1 MVSSTCLQSYV
12 SEIIFRSCRCI
23 FKKNVIYRLAAYG
36 QYAGMGRV
44 FLSPSSAYAVGI
56 QRVCG
61 IQNRGMCIC
70 QPVIQIELSDS
81 VCYNVNLNEL
91 ILTLHLIVSAPLILI
106 LFRLFKIIC
115 TGILLIN
122 ITQIPISLHTLTFL
136 KTISFFKCLCFSNN
150 FTVQLIS
157 ITVWNFAGF

>member
-23 FKKNVIYRLAAYG
+23 LKKNVIYRLAAYG

-70 QPVIQIELSDS
+70 QLVIQIELSDS

-91 ILTLHLIVSAPLILI
+91 ILTLHLIVNAPLILI
-106 LFRLFKIIC
+106 LFRLFQIIC

-122 ITQIPISLHTLTFL
+122 ITQIPISLPTLTFL
-136 KTISFFKCLCFSNN
+136 KNISFFKCLCFSNN
-150 FTVQLIS
+150 FTVQ
-157 ITVWNFAGF
+157 